1 MNGGGQEAFPHLGAA
16 AVGLYPCV
24 LFCLVVFNEFF
35 FNNSFTRENKPW
47 LCVCG
52 CAAKQRGGGLYGVG
66 APQSWG
72 GWAIEGLGESCLG
85 GGGVTASPWGWGL
98 PQGLGINIPFNAVPA
113 GAGGAAGAGDPK
125 TSVPLLSAPLSCRW
139 RPCARVGQPGP
150 TPRTTTGGTTTRTWG
165 RGCGSRMEAPQPPT
179 PQSCAGGGRRDGAR
193 GVTGGGSQGQD
204 TAAWGGGTPTLAL
217 SHTHAPWVILCP
229 PGPVTLPGDP
239 IRRPAMPYPS
249 GPYFLSR
256 PLAPL
261 RQSARRPPSLGQS
274 RPGRRVGAKFPA
286 PPAPHFQVFTN
297 PRRRSFPHR
306 PTACPF
312 PRYANPNNVPAG
324 Q

>member
-1 MNGGGQEAFPHLGAA
+1 MLFLRGWGEHLGQGTLKPLSHSCLPSYHAGGGPVPVWGSLAPLPG
-16 AVGLYPCV
+16 P
-24 LFCLVVFNEFF
+24 
-35 FNNSFTRENKPW
+35 P
-47 LCVCG
+47 
-52 CAAKQRGGGLYGVG
+52 RGGRRHGHG
-66 APQSWG
+66 A
-72 GWAIEGLGESCLG
+72 
-85 GGGVTASPWGWGL
+85 
-98 PQGLGINIPFNAVPA
+98 
-113 GAGGAAGAGDPK
+113 GAAGHGWKPPASHSPGLCRGREEGWGQRGD
-125 TSVPLLSAPLSCRW
+125 W
-139 RPCARVGQPGP
+139 
-150 TPRTTTGGTTTRTWG
+150 
-165 RGCGSRMEAPQPPT
+165 
-179 PQSCAGGGRRDGAR
+179 
-193 GVTGGGSQGQD
+193 GGSQGQD